1 MGHRPAPPVG
11 GGAVCLAMLLALGLV
26 LWGLIQRF
34 RGSAPEAGD
43 TPEARRDDQAEGLLA
58 IGSGLLLALAVLAF
72 WWLNRA

>member
-1 MGHRPAPPVG
+1 
-11 GGAVCLAMLLALGLV
+11 MLTIG
-26 LWGLIQRF
+26 F

>member
-1 MGHRPAPPVG
+1 MTLNESSFYLVFA
-11 GGAVCLAMLLALGLV
+11 LLALGLV